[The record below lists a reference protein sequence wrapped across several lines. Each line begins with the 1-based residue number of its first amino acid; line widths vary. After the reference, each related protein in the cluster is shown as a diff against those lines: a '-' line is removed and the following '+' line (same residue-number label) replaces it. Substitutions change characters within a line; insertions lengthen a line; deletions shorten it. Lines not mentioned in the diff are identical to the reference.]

1 VIAGPLALLLAGA
14 FAALSAR
21 RSAEALIVRRA
32 GGSEAPARAVRRPT
46 LPDAASRW
54 WLLVAAILGWI
65 LGGPVAGAV
74 GAVAAIAVSTV
85 ARRRRS
91 AWFATKMDEQLGDAV
106 RAIAAGLRAG
116 LSVVQSIA
124 YASEEGEPPLST
136 TFRRVADA
144 VSLGEGL
151 DRTLDRWASEVGTDD
166 ARLVVGV
173 LALHRK
179 SGGDLPRVL
188 DQVAQTLRERA
199 SAAQE
204 VRALTAQA
212 RLSGAILGL
221 LPIGFFAFLWMTS
234 RSDIEGAFHASAG
247 IAAISLG
254 LVLEGA
260 AFLWIRRLLEV
271 A

>member
-1 VIAGPLALLLAGA
+1 MIAGPLALLLAGVL
-14 FAALSAR
+14 AALATR
-21 RSAEALIVRRA
+21 QAAEAVIVRRA
-32 GGSEAPARAVRRPT
+32 GGSEAPVRAFRHLPM
-46 LPDAASRW
+46 PDATSRW
-54 WLLVAAILGWI
+54 WVLVAALLGWI
-65 LGGPVAGAV
+65 LGGPVAAGVGAV
-74 GAVAAIAVSTV
+74 GAIGVSTV

-91 AWFATKMDEQLGDAV
+91 ARFATKVDEQLGDAV

-116 LSVVQSIA
+116 LSVAQSIA
-124 YASEEGEPPLST
+124 YAAEEGEPPLST
-136 TFRRVADA
+136 AFRRVADG

-212 RLSGAILGL
+212 RSSACCRSGS
-221 LPIGFFAFLWMTS
+221 S
-234 RSDIEGAFHASAG
+234 RSSG
-247 IAAISLG
+247 
-254 LVLEGA
+254 
-260 AFLWIRRLLEV
+260 
-271 A
+271 